1 LEAIQENRKDNQET
15 SEKKK
20 KKKKKRKVD
29 KFTEMTDKIIE
40 KKGLKPK
47 DFDRQAIK
55 EARQKLYDDFVKENI
70 SQLLD

>member
-1 LEAIQENRKDNQET
+1 MKT
-15 SEKKK
+15 KKK
-20 KKKKKRKVD
+20 KKVD

>member
-1 LEAIQENRKDNQET
+1 MEAIQENRKDNQET
-15 SEKKK
+15 SEKNKK
-20 KKKKKRKVD
+20 KKKKKVD

>member
-1 LEAIQENRKDNQET
+1 MKKN
-15 SEKKK
+15 KKK
-20 KKKKKRKVD
+20 KEKKKVD

>member
-1 LEAIQENRKDNQET
+1 MEAIQENRKDNQET
-15 SEKKK
+15 SEKNKK
-20 KKKKKRKVD
+20 KKKKVD

>member
-1 LEAIQENRKDNQET
+1 
-15 SEKKK
+15 
-20 KKKKKRKVD
+20 
-29 KFTEMTDKIIE
+29 MTDKIID

>member
-15 SEKKK
+15 SEKTKK
-20 KKKKKRKVD
+20 KKEVD

>member
-1 LEAIQENRKDNQET
+1 MEAIQENRKDNQET
-15 SEKKK
+15 SEKTKK
-20 KKKKKRKVD
+20 KKKVD

>member
-20 KKKKKRKVD
+20 KKKKKVD

-55 EARQKLYDDFVKENI
+55 ETRQKLYDDFVKENI

>member
-20 KKKKKRKVD
+20 KKKKKVD

>member
-1 LEAIQENRKDNQET
+1 METIQENRKDNQEII
-15 SEKKK
+15 EKNKK
-20 KKKKKRKVD
+20 TRKKKVD

-40 KKGLKPK
+40 KKGLKSK

>member
-15 SEKKK
+15 SEKNKK
-20 KKKKKRKVD
+20 KKKEVD